1 MEKYIGK
8 SVYKGTAIGP
18 INVLKKSDG
27 IVKRQH
33 VEDVAAELQRLE
45 DAKKQAQAQL
55 GALYEKALQEV
66 GEVNA
71 QIFEVHQMMLEDED
85 YQDAIHS
92 MIETEELNAEYA
104 VAVTGDN
111 FAEIFANMDDEYMQ
125 ARSADVKD
133 ISNRLIR
140 NLSGEEELDWA
151 HMEPSIIV
159 ADDLTPSETV
169 QMDKRKILAFVTVH
183 GSTNSHTA
191 ILARMMNIPALIGV
205 PVELDSLHSGT
216 MGIVDGKDAVF
227 CVDPDEATIA
237 AAHEMQARA
246 AEQKRLLANY
256 KGRPSVTKSGRKV
269 NVYANIGSVSDVA
282 YVQENDA
289 EGIGLFRSEFL
300 YMESSRFPTE
310 QEQFE
315 IYRQAAE
322 RLKKPITIRTLDIG
336 GDKNLPYYQF
346 EKEEN
351 PFLGWRAIRFC
362 LDMRDVFK
370 TQLKAILRA
379 AAFGDIRIMYPMIVS
394 VEEFRKANAILE
406 ECKAELRERKL
417 LFRESISTGIMV
429 ETPAAAFIAEEL
441 AKEADFFSIGTNDLT
456 QYILAADRGNQ
467 KLTKLYS
474 PFHPAVLRAVAKVI
488 AAGHKEGK
496 EVGMCGEFAADARAV
511 PLLLGMGLDEFSM
524 VSNEIAAVRY
534 QVRGLAAKQTAEL
547 ARRALAAGTEK
558 EVRGLLER

>member
-1 MEKYIGK
+1 MSGNKRTVKNRYCLIPAA
-8 SVYKGTAIGP
+8 TT
-18 INVLKKSDG
+18 DG
-27 IVKRQH
+27 RQVALFANAGSLRD
-33 VEDVAAELQRLE
+33 VEL
-45 DAKKQAQAQL
+45 AKK
-55 GALYEKALQEV
+55 
-66 GEVNA
+66 
-71 QIFEVHQMMLEDED
+71 
-85 YQDAIHS
+85 
-92 MIETEELNAEYA
+92 
-104 VAVTGDN
+104 
-111 FAEIFANMDDEYMQ
+111 
-125 ARSADVKD
+125 
-133 ISNRLIR
+133 
-140 NLSGEEELDWA
+140 
-151 HMEPSIIV
+151 
-159 ADDLTPSETV
+159 
-169 QMDKRKILAFVTVH
+169 H
-183 GSTNSHTA
+183 G
-191 ILARMMNIPALIGV
+191 
-205 PVELDSLHSGT
+205 
-216 MGIVDGKDAVF
+216 
-227 CVDPDEATIA
+227 
-237 AAHEMQARA
+237 
-246 AEQKRLLANY
+246 
-256 KGRPSVTKSGRKV
+256 
-269 NVYANIGSVSDVA
+269 
-282 YVQENDA
+282 A

-456 QYILAADRGNQ
+456 QYILAADRGNR

-524 VSNEIAAVRY
+524 ASNEIAAVRY

>member
-1 MEKYIGK
+1 MEEIRTEQKSGGIAIGK
-8 SVYKGTAIGP
+8 A
-18 INVLKKSDG
+18 VLLKQPDL
-27 IVKRQH
+27 
-33 VEDVAAELQRLE
+33 AAERREITAAEAEKEQAAFRRAAEQVREALRPLARTNAIFAAHLDMAE
-45 DAKKQAQAQL
+45 DATLLQGVEEKIAAGKNAEW
-55 GALYEKALQEV
+55 ALEE
-66 GEVNA
+66 
-71 QIFEVHQMMLEDED
+71 
-85 YQDAIHS
+85 
-92 MIETEELNAEYA
+92 ETEELSGMLESLEDAYLRERAADVRDVCRRMMAALKGVSETSLRNITEKAIL
-104 VAVTGDN
+104 
-111 FAEIFANMDDEYMQ
+111 FAE
-125 ARSADVKD
+125 
-133 ISNRLIR
+133 
-140 NLSGEEELDWA
+140 EL
-151 HMEPSIIV
+151 HPSDT
-159 ADDLTPSETV
+159 A
-169 QMDKRKILAFVTVH
+169 QMDFQYIRGMVTER
-183 GSTNSHTA
+183 GGTTSHVA
-191 ILARMMNIPALIGV
+191 ILARSLEIPALLGM
-205 PVELDSLHSGT
+205 E
-216 MGIVDGKDAVF
+216 GILKRVREGEAVILDGKEGRLIFSPDAKTQAAYQEKQQAEKEVKRKLKEMNRL
-227 CVDPDEATIA
+227 PAATTDGRQVALFANAGSLRDI
-237 AAHEMQARA
+237 E
-246 AEQKRLLANY
+246 LA
-256 KGRPSVTKSGRKV
+256 KKHG
-269 NVYANIGSVSDVA
+269 
-282 YVQENDA
+282 A

-300 YMESSRFPTE
+300 YMENSRFPTE

-315 IYRQAAE
+315 IYKQAAE

-456 QYILAADRGNQ
+456 QYILAADRGNR

>member
-1 MEKYIGK
+1 MEEIRTEQKSGGIAIGK
-8 SVYKGTAIGP
+8 A
-18 INVLKKSDG
+18 VLLKQPDL
-27 IVKRQH
+27 
-33 VEDVAAELQRLE
+33 AAERREITAAETEKEQAAFRRAAEQVREALRPLARTNAIFAAHLDMAE
-45 DAKKQAQAQL
+45 DATLLQGVEEKIAAGKNAEW
-55 GALYEKALQEV
+55 ALEE
-66 GEVNA
+66 
-71 QIFEVHQMMLEDED
+71 
-85 YQDAIHS
+85 
-92 MIETEELNAEYA
+92 ETEELSGMLESLEDAYLRERAADVRDVCRRMMAALKGVSETSLRNITEE
-104 VAVTGDN
+104 VIL
-111 FAEIFANMDDEYMQ
+111 FAE
-125 ARSADVKD
+125 
-133 ISNRLIR
+133 
-140 NLSGEEELDWA
+140 EL
-151 HMEPSIIV
+151 HPSDT
-159 ADDLTPSETV
+159 A
-169 QMDKRKILAFVTVH
+169 QMDFRYILGMVTER
-183 GSTNSHTA
+183 GGTTSHVA
-191 ILARMMNIPALIGV
+191 ILARSLEIPALLGMEGILKRVREGEAV
-205 PVELDSLHSGT
+205 ILDGKEGRLIFSPDAKTQAAYQEKQQAEKEVKRKLKEMNRLPAATTDGRQVALFANAGSLRDVELAKKHG
-216 MGIVDGKDAVF
+216 
-227 CVDPDEATIA
+227 
-237 AAHEMQARA
+237 
-246 AEQKRLLANY
+246 
-256 KGRPSVTKSGRKV
+256 
-269 NVYANIGSVSDVA
+269 
-282 YVQENDA
+282 A

-456 QYILAADRGNQ
+456 QYILAADRGNR

-524 VSNEIAAVRY
+524 ASNEIAAVRY

>member
-1 MEKYIGK
+1 MEEIRTEQQGSGGIAIGK
-8 SVYKGTAIGP
+8 AFLLKQPDLTAERREITAEETE
-18 INVLKKSDG
+18 KEQAAF
-27 IVKRQH
+27 RR
-33 VEDVAAELQRLE
+33 AAEQAREALRPLARTNAIFAAHLDMAE
-45 DAKKQAQAQL
+45 DATLLQGVEEKIAAGKNAEW
-55 GALYEKALQEV
+55 ALEE
-66 GEVNA
+66 
-71 QIFEVHQMMLEDED
+71 
-85 YQDAIHS
+85 
-92 MIETEELNAEYA
+92 ETEELSGMLESLEDAYLRERAADVRDVCRRMMAALKGVAEA
-104 VAVTGDN
+104 SFENITEKVIL
-111 FAEIFANMDDEYMQ
+111 FAEELHPSDTAKMDFRY
-125 ARSADVKD
+125 
-133 ISNRLIR
+133 IR
-140 NLSGEEELDWA
+140 G
-151 HMEPSIIV
+151 M
-159 ADDLTPSETV
+159 
-169 QMDKRKILAFVTVH
+169 VTEK
-183 GSTNSHTA
+183 GGTTSHVA
-191 ILARMMNIPALIGV
+191 ILARSLEIPALLGM
-205 PVELDSLHSGT
+205 E
-216 MGIVDGKDAVF
+216 GILTKAQEGETVILDGKEGRLILSPDAKTQAEYQEKQQV
-227 CVDPDEATIA
+227 EK
-237 AAHEMQARA
+237 EMK
-246 AEQKRLLANY
+246 QKLKELNRLPAVTTDGRQVALFAN
-256 KGRPSVTKSGRKV
+256 
-269 NVYANIGSVSDVA
+269 AGSLKDIEMA
-282 YVQENDA
+282 KKHGA

-315 IYRQAAE
+315 IYKQAAE
-322 RLKKPITIRTLDIG
+322 TLKKPITIRTLDIG

-379 AAFGDIRIMYPMIVS
+379 AAFGEIRIMYPMIVS

-456 QYILAADRGNQ
+456 QYILAADRGNR

-524 VSNEIAAVRY
+524 ASNEIAAVRY

>member
-1 MEKYIGK
+1 MEEIRTEQKSGGIAIGK
-8 SVYKGTAIGP
+8 A
-18 INVLKKSDG
+18 VLLKQPDL
-27 IVKRQH
+27 
-33 VEDVAAELQRLE
+33 AAERREITAAEAEKEQAAFRRAAEQVREALRPLARTNAIFAAHLDMAE
-45 DAKKQAQAQL
+45 DATLLQGVEEKIAAGKNAEW
-55 GALYEKALQEV
+55 ALEE
-66 GEVNA
+66 
-71 QIFEVHQMMLEDED
+71 
-85 YQDAIHS
+85 
-92 MIETEELNAEYA
+92 ETEELSGMLESLEDAYLRERAADVRDVCRRMMAALKGVSETSLRNITEKAIL
-104 VAVTGDN
+104 
-111 FAEIFANMDDEYMQ
+111 FAEA
-125 ARSADVKD
+125 
-133 ISNRLIR
+133 L
-140 NLSGEEELDWA
+140 
-151 HMEPSIIV
+151 HPSDT
-159 ADDLTPSETV
+159 A
-169 QMDKRKILAFVTVH
+169 QMDFRYIRGMATEKGGT
-183 GSTNSHTA
+183 TSHVA
-191 ILARMMNIPALIGV
+191 ILARSLEIPALLGM
-205 PVELDSLHSGT
+205 E
-216 MGIVDGKDAVF
+216 GILKRVREGEAVILDGKEGRLFFSPDAKTQAAYQEKQQAEKEVKRKLKEMNRL
-227 CVDPDEATIA
+227 PAATTDGRQVALFANAGSLRDI
-237 AAHEMQARA
+237 E
-246 AEQKRLLANY
+246 LA
-256 KGRPSVTKSGRKV
+256 KKHG
-269 NVYANIGSVSDVA
+269 
-282 YVQENDA
+282 A

>member
-1 MEKYIGK
+1 MEEIRTEQKSGGIAIGK
-8 SVYKGTAIGP
+8 A
-18 INVLKKSDG
+18 VLLKQPDL
-27 IVKRQH
+27 
-33 VEDVAAELQRLE
+33 AAERREITAAEAEKEQAAFRRAAEQVREALRPLARTNAIFAAHLDMAE
-45 DAKKQAQAQL
+45 DATLLQGVEEKIAAGKNAEW
-55 GALYEKALQEV
+55 ALEE
-66 GEVNA
+66 
-71 QIFEVHQMMLEDED
+71 
-85 YQDAIHS
+85 
-92 MIETEELNAEYA
+92 ETEELSGMLESLEDAYLRERAADVRDVCRRMMAALKGVSETSLRNITEKAIL
-104 VAVTGDN
+104 
-111 FAEIFANMDDEYMQ
+111 FAE
-125 ARSADVKD
+125 
-133 ISNRLIR
+133 
-140 NLSGEEELDWA
+140 EL
-151 HMEPSIIV
+151 HPSDT
-159 ADDLTPSETV
+159 A
-169 QMDKRKILAFVTVH
+169 QMDFQYIRGMVTER
-183 GSTNSHTA
+183 GGTTSHVA
-191 ILARMMNIPALIGV
+191 ILARSLEIPALLGM
-205 PVELDSLHSGT
+205 E
-216 MGIVDGKDAVF
+216 GILKRVREGEAVILDGKEGRLIFSPDAKTQAAYQEKQQAEKEVKRKLKEMNRL
-227 CVDPDEATIA
+227 PAATTDGRQVALFANAGSLRDI
-237 AAHEMQARA
+237 E
-246 AEQKRLLANY
+246 LA
-256 KGRPSVTKSGRKV
+256 KKHG
-269 NVYANIGSVSDVA
+269 
-282 YVQENDA
+282 A

-300 YMESSRFPTE
+300 YMENSRFPTE

-315 IYRQAAE
+315 IYKQAAE

-456 QYILAADRGNQ
+456 QYILAADRGNR

-511 PLLLGMGLDEFSM
+511 PLRLGMGLDEFSM

>member
-1 MEKYIGK
+1 MEEIRTEQKSGGIAIGK
-8 SVYKGTAIGP
+8 A
-18 INVLKKSDG
+18 VLLKQPDL
-27 IVKRQH
+27 
-33 VEDVAAELQRLE
+33 AAERREITAAETEKEQAAFRRAAEQVREALRPLARTNAIFAAHLDMAE
-45 DAKKQAQAQL
+45 DATLLQGVEEKIAAGKNAEW
-55 GALYEKALQEV
+55 ALEE
-66 GEVNA
+66 
-71 QIFEVHQMMLEDED
+71 
-85 YQDAIHS
+85 
-92 MIETEELNAEYA
+92 ETEELSGMLESLEDAYLRERAADVRDVCRRMMAALKGVSETSLRNITEE
-104 VAVTGDN
+104 VIL
-111 FAEIFANMDDEYMQ
+111 FAE
-125 ARSADVKD
+125 
-133 ISNRLIR
+133 
-140 NLSGEEELDWA
+140 EL
-151 HMEPSIIV
+151 HPSDT
-159 ADDLTPSETV
+159 A
-169 QMDKRKILAFVTVH
+169 QMDFRYILGMVTER
-183 GSTNSHTA
+183 GGTTSHVA
-191 ILARMMNIPALIGV
+191 ILARSLEIPALLGMEGILKRVREGEAV
-205 PVELDSLHSGT
+205 ILDGKEGRLIFSPDAKTQAAYQEKQQAEKEVKRKLKEMNRLPAATTDGRQVALFANAGSLRDVELAKKHG
-216 MGIVDGKDAVF
+216 
-227 CVDPDEATIA
+227 
-237 AAHEMQARA
+237 
-246 AEQKRLLANY
+246 
-256 KGRPSVTKSGRKV
+256 
-269 NVYANIGSVSDVA
+269 
-282 YVQENDA
+282 A

-322 RLKKPITIRTLDIG
+322 RLKKQITIRTLDIG

-456 QYILAADRGNQ
+456 QYILAADRGNR

-524 VSNEIAAVRY
+524 ASNEIAAVRY

>member
-1 MEKYIGK
+1 MEEIRTEQQSGGIAIGK
-8 SVYKGTAIGP
+8 A
-18 INVLKKSDG
+18 VLLKQPDL
-27 IVKRQH
+27 
-33 VEDVAAELQRLE
+33 AAERREITAAEAEKEQAAFRRAAEQVREALRPLARTNAIFAAHLDMAE
-45 DAKKQAQAQL
+45 DATLLQGVEEKIAAGKNAEW
-55 GALYEKALQEV
+55 ALEE
-66 GEVNA
+66 
-71 QIFEVHQMMLEDED
+71 
-85 YQDAIHS
+85 
-92 MIETEELNAEYA
+92 ETEELSGMLESLEDAYLRERAADVRDVCRRMMAALKGVSETSLRNITEK
-104 VAVTGDN
+104 VIL
-111 FAEIFANMDDEYMQ
+111 FAE
-125 ARSADVKD
+125 
-133 ISNRLIR
+133 
-140 NLSGEEELDWA
+140 EL
-151 HMEPSIIV
+151 HPSDT
-159 ADDLTPSETV
+159 A
-169 QMDKRKILAFVTVH
+169 QMDFRYIRGMVTEK
-183 GSTNSHTA
+183 GGATSHVA
-191 ILARMMNIPALIGV
+191 ILARSLEIPALLGV
-205 PVELDSLHSGT
+205 E
-216 MGIVDGKDAVF
+216 GILKKVREGEAVILDGKEGRLIFSPDAK
-227 CVDPDEATIA
+227 T
-237 AAHEMQARA
+237 
-246 AEQKRLLANY
+246 
-256 KGRPSVTKSGRKV
+256 
-269 NVYANIGSVSDVA
+269 
-282 YVQENDA
+282 
-289 EGIGLFRSEFL
+289 
-300 YMESSRFPTE
+300 
-310 QEQFE
+310 
-315 IYRQAAE
+315 QAAE
-322 RLKKPITIRTLDIG
+322 MLKKPITIRTLDIG

>member
-300 YMESSRFPTE
+300 YLGCDDYPSEE
-310 QEQFE
+310 VQFE
-315 IYRQAAE
+315 AYKTVLSRM
-322 RLKKPITIRTLDIG
+322 G
-336 GDKNLPYYQF
+336 GKNVDYLGLG
-346 EKEEN
+346 KEDN
-351 PFLGWRAIRFC
+351 PAMGYRAIRIC
-362 LDMRDVFK
+362 LKQPDVFK
-370 TQLKAILRA
+370 TQLRALLRA
-379 AAFGDIRIMYPMIVS
+379 AKYGNLAIMYPMIIS
-394 VEEFRKANAILE
+394 VDEVLRIREIVAEVA
-406 ECKAELRERKL
+406 AELKREQIPYAIP
-417 LFRESISTGIMV
+417 EQGIMI
-429 ETPAAAFIAEEL
+429 ETPAAVMICEEL
-441 AKEADFFSIGTNDLT
+441 AELVDFFSIGTNDLT
-456 QYILAADRGNQ
+456 QYTLAIDRQNE
-467 KLTKLYS
+467 KLDEFYN
-474 PFHPAVLRAVAKVI
+474 PHHEAVLRMIQMTIDGAHK
-488 AAGHKEGK
+488 AGKWAGI
-496 EVGMCGEFAADARAV
+496 CGELGADTTLTERFV
-511 PLLLGMGLDEFSM
+511 EMGIDELSVAPSM
-524 VSNEIAAVRY
+524 VLSVRSKICEM
-534 QVRGLAAKQTAEL
+534 A
-547 ARRALAAGTEK
+547 
-558 EVRGLLER
+558 

>member
-1 MEKYIGK
+1 MTERG
-8 SVYKGTAIGP
+8 GTT
-18 INVLKKSDG
+18 S
-27 IVKRQH
+27 H
-33 VEDVAAELQRLE
+33 V
-45 DAKKQAQAQL
+45 
-55 GALYEKALQEV
+55 
-66 GEVNA
+66 
-71 QIFEVHQMMLEDED
+71 
-85 YQDAIHS
+85 
-92 MIETEELNAEYA
+92 
-104 VAVTGDN
+104 
-111 FAEIFANMDDEYMQ
+111 
-125 ARSADVKD
+125 
-133 ISNRLIR
+133 
-140 NLSGEEELDWA
+140 
-151 HMEPSIIV
+151 
-159 ADDLTPSETV
+159 
-169 QMDKRKILAFVTVH
+169 
-183 GSTNSHTA
+183 A
-191 ILARMMNIPALIGV
+191 ILARSLEIPALLGMEGILKRVREGEAV
-205 PVELDSLHSGT
+205 ILDGKEGRLIFSPDAKTQAAYQEKQQAEKEVKRKLKEMNRLPAATTDGRQVALFANAGSLRDVELAKKHG
-216 MGIVDGKDAVF
+216 
-227 CVDPDEATIA
+227 
-237 AAHEMQARA
+237 
-246 AEQKRLLANY
+246 
-256 KGRPSVTKSGRKV
+256 
-269 NVYANIGSVSDVA
+269 
-282 YVQENDA
+282 A

-315 IYRQAAE
+315 IYKQAAE
-322 RLKKPITIRTLDIG
+322 MLKKPITIRTLDIG

>member
-1 MEKYIGK
+1 MEEIRTEPQSGGIAIGK
-8 SVYKGTAIGP
+8 A
-18 INVLKKSDG
+18 VLLKQPDL
-27 IVKRQH
+27 
-33 VEDVAAELQRLE
+33 AAERREITAAEAEKEQAAFRRAAEQVREALRPLARTNAIFAAHLDMAE
-45 DAKKQAQAQL
+45 DATLLQGVEEKIAAGKNAEW
-55 GALYEKALQEV
+55 ALEE
-66 GEVNA
+66 
-71 QIFEVHQMMLEDED
+71 
-85 YQDAIHS
+85 
-92 MIETEELNAEYA
+92 ETEELSGMLESLEDAYLRERAADVRDVCRRMMAALKGVSETSLRNITEKAIL
-104 VAVTGDN
+104 
-111 FAEIFANMDDEYMQ
+111 FAEELHPSDTAQMVFRY
-125 ARSADVKD
+125 
-133 ISNRLIR
+133 IR
-140 NLSGEEELDWA
+140 G
-151 HMEPSIIV
+151 MV
-159 ADDLTPSETV
+159 T
-169 QMDKRKILAFVTVH
+169 DKGGT
-183 GSTNSHTA
+183 TSHVA
-191 ILARMMNIPALIGV
+191 ILARSLEIPALLGMEGILKRVREGEAV
-205 PVELDSLHSGT
+205 ILDGKEGRLIFSPDAKTQAAYQEKQQAEKEVKRKLKEMNRLPAATTDGRQVALFANAGSLRDVELAKKHG
-216 MGIVDGKDAVF
+216 
-227 CVDPDEATIA
+227 
-237 AAHEMQARA
+237 
-246 AEQKRLLANY
+246 
-256 KGRPSVTKSGRKV
+256 
-269 NVYANIGSVSDVA
+269 
-282 YVQENDA
+282 A

-322 RLKKPITIRTLDIG
+322 GLKKPITIRTLDIG